1 MHAAPPP
8 PPPSLVTPV
17 VPVRV
22 EQRFTF
28 DPVRPYEPGARR
40 TISLRA
46 PGGSVLRAPCDG
58 RVVFAGRVGGGP
70 VSVTV
75 RCNGGWR
82 ATLGRVVPAAT
93 TRAGAPVVRALP
105 LAAAT
110 QGGRVTLSVRSPAG
124 VYHDPEPL
132 LAASPAAPAPA
143 PVGAPTGRR
152 PAAPRF
158 LPAQLPDAG
167 LVQRLRHPLAPAA
180 RQTTRPPLI
189 ARVAVH
195 SAGATVLAAL
205 LVWSLRAGRRRAGSL
220 SAAWP
225 ATSQRRSS
233 M

>member
-124 VYHDPEPL
+124 VYHDPSRCL
-132 LAASPAAPAPA
+132 
-143 PVGAPTGRR
+143 RR
-152 PAAPRF
+152 R
-158 LPAQLPDAG
+158 
-167 LVQRLRHPLAPAA
+167 
-180 RQTTRPPLI
+180 RQRPP
-189 ARVAVH
+189 RPP
-195 SAGATVLAAL
+195 SA
-205 LVWSLRAGRRRAGSL
+205 RRRAGARPHRASSRPSCRTQVL
-220 SAAWP
+220 CSGSATRSHRLRGRP
-225 ATSQRRSS
+225 RGRR
-233 M
+233 